1 MAPAK
6 VNLYLHVT
14 GRRADGLHLLDSL
27 VVFAAAADRV
37 TASSGKSI
45 KLQVAGDH
53 GAALANEADNLVLR
67 AARRLAE
74 AAGTDAGARLVLD
87 KRLPLA
93 SGIGGGSADAAATLR
108 LLQRLWGASL
118 PPSRLHDLAA
128 RLGAD
133 VPVCL
138 TREPAVMSGI
148 GEILRAGPRLP
159 VFGLV
164 LVNPLFA
171 VSTPDVFRARQGA
184 YSPAAALPAAWPD
197 AVAMA
202 RDLARLGN
210 DLEEPARRLCSAIDG
225 VLAALRATPG
235 CLLARMSGSG
245 ATCFGIWAEP
255 EAARKAAD
263 KLAKAAWWTW
273 GGGPF
278 VP

>member
-1 MAPAK
+1 
-6 VNLYLHVT
+6 VT
-14 GRRADGLHLLDSL
+14 GRRTDGLHLLDSL
-27 VVFAAAADRV
+27 VVFVSAADRV
-37 TASSGKSI
+37 TASPAALV

-67 AARRLAE
+67 AARLLAQ
-74 AAGTDAGARLVLD
+74 AAGIDAGVRLVLD

-108 LLQRLWGASL
+108 LLQRLWGVSL
-118 PPSRLHDLAA
+118 SESRLHDLAA
-128 RLGAD
+128 SLGAD

-138 TREPAVMSGI
+138 ACEPALMSGI
-148 GEILRAGPRLP
+148 GEILRAAPRLP
-159 VFGLV
+159 SFGLV
-164 LVNPLFA
+164 LVNPLVA
-171 VSTPDVFRARQGA
+171 VLTPDVFRVFRAREGA
-184 YSPAAALPAAWPD
+184 FSPAATLPAAWPD
-197 AVAMA
+197 AAAMA
-202 RDLARLGN
+202 HDLALLGN
-210 DLEEPARRLCSAIDG
+210 DLEAPARRLCPAIDG

-255 EAARKAAD
+255 ETARKAAD
-263 KLAKAAWWTW
+263 KLARAAWWTW